1 METKKQFKYAIGID
15 TGVHTGFAVWDIE
28 KQLLLN
34 CETMQIDE
42 AMESVMFM
50 FIFASHKDIIVVI
63 EDARKRKF
71 FKGENMA
78 AKQQGAGSIKR
89 DAKIWEDYL
98 TRLKIPFKMVNPTSR
113 KTKITEEYFKKISK
127 YKGRTSNHARDA
139 AMLVL
144 GYKNL

>member
-1 METKKQFKYAIGID
+1 MEKTYKYAIGID

-28 KQLLLN
+28 AQRLLS
-34 CETMQIDE
+34 CKTMKIDV
-42 AMESVMFM
+42 AMETIRETWDAGNSILV
-50 FIFASHKDIIVVI
+50 II
-63 EDARKRKF
+63 EDARLRKF

-98 TRLKIPFKMVNPTSR
+98 TRLRIDFKLVNPTSR
-113 KTKITEEYFKKISK
+113 KTKITSEYFKKISK
-127 YKGRTSNHARDA
+127 FEGRTSNHARDA

-144 GYKNL
+144 GYK

>member
-1 METKKQFKYAIGID
+1 MEKTYKYAIGID

-28 KQLLLN
+28 RQFLRS
-34 CETMQIDE
+34 CDTIQIDE
-42 AMESVMFM
+42 AMETIRETWEAGYSILV
-50 FIFASHKDIIVVI
+50 II
-63 EDARKRKF
+63 EDARLRKF

-98 TRLKIPFKMVNPTSR
+98 TRLRIDFKLVNPTSR
-113 KTKITEEYFKKISK
+113 KTKITSEYFKKISK
-127 YKGRTSNHARDA
+127 FEGRTSNHARDA

-144 GYKNL
+144 GYK

>member
-1 METKKQFKYAIGID
+1 MEKTYKYAIGID
-15 TGVHTGFAVWDIE
+15 TGVHTGFAVWDVE
-28 KQLLLN
+28 SQQLIK

-42 AMESVMFM
+42 AIESIM
-50 FIFASHKDIIVVI
+50 FIFSSHKNIIVVV
-63 EDARKRKF
+63 EDARLRKF

-98 TRLKIPFKMVNPTSR
+98 TRLRIDFKLVNPTSR
-113 KTKITEEYFKKISK
+113 KTKITSEYFKKISK
-127 YKGRTSNHARDA
+127 FEGRTSNHARDA

-144 GYKNL
+144 GYK

>member
-1 METKKQFKYAIGID
+1 MGHEKQYKYAIGID

-28 KQLLLN
+28 KKLLIQCKTLK
-34 CETMQIDE
+34 IDE
-42 AMESVMFM
+42 AMEEIKEINQTCDAQNY
-50 FIFASHKDIIVVI
+50 FIVII
-63 EDARKRKF
+63 EDARLRKF

-98 TRLKIPFKMVNPTSR
+98 TRLRIDFKLVNPTSR
-113 KTKITEEYFKKISK
+113 KTKITSEYFKKISK
-127 YKGRTSNHARDA
+127 YEGHTSNHARDA

-144 GYKNL
+144 GYK

>member
-1 METKKQFKYAIGID
+1 METKKQYRYAIGID
-15 TGVHTGFAVWDIE
+15 TGVHTGFALWDIQE
-28 KQLLLN
+28 QRLIT

-42 AMESVMFM
+42 AMESVMF
-50 FIFASHKDIIVVI
+50 IFASHKNIIVII
-63 EDARKRKF
+63 EDARLRKF

-98 TRLKIPFKMVNPTSR
+98 TRLRIDFKLVNPTYR
-113 KTKITEEYFKKISK
+113 RTKLTDEYFKKISK
-127 YKGRTSNHARDA
+127 YEGRTSNHARDA

-144 GYKNL
+144 GYK

>member
-1 METKKQFKYAIGID
+1 METKKQSKYAIGID

>member
-1 METKKQFKYAIGID
+1 MAQEKQYKYAIGID
-15 TGVHTGFAVWDIE
+15 TGVHTGYAVWDVE
-28 KQLLLN
+28 SQQLIK

-42 AMESVMFM
+42 AMETIRETWENGYSILV
-50 FIFASHKDIIVVI
+50 II
-63 EDARKRKF
+63 EDARLRKF

-98 TRLKIPFKMVNPTSR
+98 KRLNIDFKLVNPTYR
-113 KTKITEEYFKKISK
+113 RTKLTEEYFKKISK
-127 YKGRTSNHARDA
+127 YEGRTSNHARDA

-144 GYKNL
+144 GYK